1 MLRRYILFLFL
12 LTAAVFSA
20 QTLSTRLSK
29 ERLTVGEPAEF
40 EVRITGLGGQHV
52 QAANKNELLPFHFE
66 ETSDTVQESADGY
79 TRLIKFTVWQEGKFN
94 IPALEFRVGNLVAKS
109 VPYTV
114 EVINP
119 ANPGDE
125 LNDVVGNKQANLG
138 FADYWELYKWYVY
151 VALLLIAIVFMIIVL
166 KKYAFGPKDQPKEIT
181 NKTLRQLEALVKKN
195 YLKNGEIR
203 QYYVELVDIAR
214 SFVTEQYHLP
224 ADVLL
229 TEDLVEAMKQN
240 NIISPENEAAIE
252 DLLKT
257 GDQVKFA
264 KIFPEEEL
272 ARQQLEALR
281 AVAKRSRQDVET
293 EKLREGV

>member
-1 MLRRYILFLFL
+1 MRRYFLLFFL
-12 LTAAVFSA
+12 LTAAVFAA

-40 EVRITGLGGQHV
+40 EVRITGLAGQRV

-66 ETSDTVQESADGY
+66 ELSDAVQESADSY
-79 TRLIKFTVWQEGKFN
+79 TRIIKFTVWQEGKFN

-119 ANPGDE
+119 ASPDDE
-125 LNDVVGNKQANLG
+125 LNDVVGNQKANLNLL
-138 FADYWELYKWYVY
+138 DYWELYKWYVY
-151 VALLLIAIVFMIIVL
+151 AALLVIAIIFMIIVL
-166 KKYAFGPKDQPKEIT
+166 KKYAFGPKDKPKEIT
-181 NKTLRQLEALVKKN
+181 NKTLRQLEALAKKN

-229 TEDLVEAMKQN
+229 TEDLVEAMKKSN
-240 NIISPENEAAIE
+240 TISPENEAILE

-264 KIFPEEEL
+264 KNFPTAEE
-272 ARQQLEALR
+272 AQQQLEALR